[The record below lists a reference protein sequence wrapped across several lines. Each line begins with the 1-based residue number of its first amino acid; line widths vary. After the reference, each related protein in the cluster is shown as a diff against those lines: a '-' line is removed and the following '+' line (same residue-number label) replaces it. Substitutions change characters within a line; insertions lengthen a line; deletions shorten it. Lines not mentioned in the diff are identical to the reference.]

1 MNVKLYLG
9 ASLSMML
16 FAITGCS
23 DEEIVQQQNNNI
35 PQSNGIVFDA
45 SAGYAG
51 DARSRTEYGDYETD
65 GSGNKISQAIEW
77 INGDKVSVYSPESPT
92 GPTVEYGIQ
101 NQHSDPDNPTDR
113 DNNHAWLLSQE
124 GTQGLQWGAGTSQNF
139 YAIYPSPASMSN
151 EAIKA
156 RVSFDDGKLTGYIPV
171 NQAHTITKG
180 EGNTWSANPVM
191 DYLYMSAVSENVAVP
206 TAENGQDGVALDFVP
221 LTTTLEVT
229 IQGTDNS
236 APIVSM
242 NVVAQNGENI
252 AGAFTCDLVNGE
264 VDEDGYP
271 VCQYSND
278 GTRRDMVT
286 VSTYYND
293 NNTYKAMDLKEG
305 ESVTFNVFLLP
316 HKDLTNLRLRI
327 VGLNTTGKD
336 MVLAEN
342 NVAITLHPHKK
353 TCVTVKAPELQT
365 GAENN
370 WISELDDNVLISQLS
385 IPGTANSFSYNYSG
399 NNTDMYRTQT
409 VDFETQW
416 NSGIRCFELKLPN
429 NVNGDG
435 LDNVELQCNGQG
447 LGVTFG
453 QAVQM
458 IWEKVNASEGEFAMI
473 IPFFE
478 SQSGRD
484 GNVTDFAGDL
494 NHFFENHRE
503 YTYVTYGTN
512 VTLGEAAKSLMFV
525 ARITSEEDG
534 NLQQFPT
541 PSEGVFI
548 DQWGS
553 LKDNWA
559 RRGYMI
565 NGIKV
570 QNWATSTTYNN
581 PDRTPTMEYYMMN
594 GNTTSGNNY
603 TNDSFSPSDFPVK
616 EESQI
621 DYLHETTR
629 SDGSTGQAYIQDWS
643 RVIPET
649 HNFYMSRNSNG
660 YEGLFG
666 EYGTN
671 RFCYW
676 QESYDEK
683 IKDVWRTFNLAIQAN
698 SDPMN
703 TTFYINS
710 LDGYF
715 ADWDDNADRGDEYG
729 GNSAYPYVENG
740 VSGYDFLAG
749 GGRGDI
755 ANYSEQINNDFYN
768 RILTFGEDN
777 IYGPMNIILLDRVY
791 VGNGGTYLPS
801 VIINNN
807 FRFPLR
813 TNGETTTNASYSNGG
828 NAISNQ

>member
-1 MNVKLYLG
+1 MKKCFYLSIS
-9 ASLSMML
+9 A
-16 FAITGCS
+16 FALLTMVGCS
-23 DEEIVQQQNNNI
+23 DDKLTNSTGSL
-35 PQSNGIVFDA
+35 PQGNGIVFGA

-51 DARSRTEYGDYETD
+51 DTRNTRTIYGDKNTEGT
-65 GSGNKISQAIEW
+65 SQAIEW
-77 INGDKVSVYSPESPT
+77 VVGDDVSMYSPTSPVPQADYVVDNIST
-92 GPTVEYGIQ
+92 
-101 NQHSDPDNPTDR
+101 DNPSSAYLVAPQ
-113 DNNHAWLLSQE
+113 N
-124 GTQGLQWGAGTSQNF
+124 GLQWSSSGDTQDF
-139 YAIYPSPASMSN
+139 YAIYPAPSSMSN
-151 EAIKA
+151 EAI
-156 RVSFDDGKLTGYIPV
+156 RNIVSFENGKLTGYIPV
-171 NQAHTITKG
+171 NQAHTISHS
-180 EGNTWSANPVM
+180 GNTWTAQPVM
-191 DYLYMSAVSENVAVP
+191 DYLYMAAVEKGVQIP
-206 TAENGQDGVALDFVP
+206 TAENGQDGVALNFVP

-416 NSGIRCFELKLPN
+416 NSGIRCFELKCPN
-429 NVNGDG
+429 NTNGNQS
-435 LDNVELQCNGQG
+435 LENVELQCNGQG

-453 QAVQM
+453 QAVRM

-478 SQSGRD
+478 SQGGRG

-494 NHFFENHRE
+494 NQFFQEHRE

-534 NLQQFPT
+534 NLSLPT
-541 PSEGVFI
+541 PVEGVFI

-565 NGIKV
+565 NGVKV
-570 QNWATSTTYNN
+570 QNWATRNTYNN

-594 GNTTSGNNY
+594 RNTTTGNNH
-603 TNDSFSPSDFPVK
+603 TNDSFRPSEFPAK
-616 EESQI
+616 DESQI

-629 SDGSTGQAYIQDWS
+629 SDGSTGKAYIQDWS

-649 HNFYMSRNSNG
+649 HNFYMSRNSDG
-660 YEGLFG
+660 WEGPLGG

-676 QESYDEK
+676 QESYNEK
-683 IKDVWRTFNLAIQAN
+683 IGDVWRTFNLAIQAN
-698 SDPMN
+698 SDPSN

-715 ADWDDNADRGDEYG
+715 ADWTDTGSD
-729 GNSAYPYVENG
+729 GNSAYPYVESG

-768 RILTFGEDN
+768 RILDFGEDN

>member
-1 MNVKLYLG
+1 MKKCFYLSIS
-9 ASLSMML
+9 A
-16 FAITGCS
+16 FALLTMVGCS
-23 DEEIVQQQNNNI
+23 DDKLTNSTGSL
-35 PQSNGIVFDA
+35 PQGNGIVFGA

-51 DARSRTEYGDYETD
+51 DTRNTRTIYGDKNAEGT
-65 GSGNKISQAIEW
+65 SQAIEW
-77 INGDKVSVYSPESPT
+77 VVGDDVSMYSPTSPVPQADYEVNNIST
-92 GPTVEYGIQ
+92 
-101 NQHSDPDNPTDR
+101 DNPSSAYLVAPQ
-113 DNNHAWLLSQE
+113 N
-124 GTQGLQWGAGTSQNF
+124 GLQWSSSGDTQDF
-139 YAIYPSPASMSN
+139 YAIYPAPSSMSN
-151 EAIKA
+151 EAI
-156 RVSFDDGKLTGYIPV
+156 RNIVSFENGKLTGYIPV
-171 NQAHTITKG
+171 NQAHTISHS
-180 EGNTWSANPVM
+180 GNTWTAQPVM
-191 DYLYMSAVSENVAVP
+191 DYLYMAAVKKGVQIP

-409 VDFETQW
+409 VDFKTQW

-429 NVNGDG
+429 NVNGNS

-478 SQSGRD
+478 SQGGRD
-484 GNVTDFAGDL
+484 GNVTDFARDL
-494 NHFFENHRE
+494 NQFFENHPE
-503 YTYVTYGTN
+503 YKYVTYGTN

-534 NLQQFPT
+534 NLSLPT
-541 PSEGVFI
+541 PREGVFI

-565 NGIKV
+565 NGMKV
-570 QNWATSTTYNN
+570 QNWATRATYNN
-581 PDRTPTMEYYMMN
+581 PSQTPTMEYYMMN
-594 GNTTSGNNY
+594 GNTTEGNNH
-603 TNDSFSPSDFPVK
+603 TNDSFRPSEFPAK
-616 EESQI
+616 DESQI

-649 HNFYMSRNSNG
+649 HNFFMSRNSDG
-660 YEGLFG
+660 LEGPLGG

-676 QESYDEK
+676 QESYNEK
-683 IKDVWRTFNLAIQAN
+683 IGDVWRTFNLAIQAN
-698 SDPMN
+698 SDPNN

-715 ADWDDNADRGDEYG
+715 ADWTDTGAE
-729 GNSAYPYVENG
+729 GNSAYPYVEGG

-755 ANYSEQINNDFYN
+755 ATYSEQINNDFYS
-768 RILTFGEDN
+768 RILDFGEDN

-791 VGNGGTYLPS
+791 VGNGGIYLPS

>member
-1 MNVKLYLG
+1 MKKCFYLSIS
-9 ASLSMML
+9 A
-16 FAITGCS
+16 FALLTMVGCS
-23 DEEIVQQQNNNI
+23 DDKLTNSTGSL
-35 PQSNGIVFDA
+35 PQGNGIVFGA

-51 DARSRTEYGDYETD
+51 DTRNTRTIYGDKNAEGT
-65 GSGNKISQAIEW
+65 SQAIEW
-77 INGDKVSVYSPESPT
+77 VVGDDVSMYSPTSPVPQADYEVNNIST
-92 GPTVEYGIQ
+92 
-101 NQHSDPDNPTDR
+101 DNPSSAYLVAPQ
-113 DNNHAWLLSQE
+113 N
-124 GTQGLQWGAGTSQNF
+124 GLQWSSSGDTQDF
-139 YAIYPSPASMSN
+139 YAIYPAPSSMSN
-151 EAIKA
+151 EAI
-156 RVSFDDGKLTGYIPV
+156 RNIVSFENGKLTGYIPV
-171 NQAHTITKG
+171 NQAHTISHS
-180 EGNTWSANPVM
+180 GNTWTAQPVM
-191 DYLYMSAVSENVAVP
+191 DYLYMAAVKKGVQIP

-409 VDFETQW
+409 VDFKTQW

-429 NVNGDG
+429 NVNGNS

-478 SQSGRD
+478 SQGGRD
-484 GNVTDFAGDL
+484 GNVTDFARDL
-494 NHFFENHRE
+494 NQFFENHPE
-503 YTYVTYGTN
+503 YKYVTYGTN

-534 NLQQFPT
+534 NLSLPT
-541 PSEGVFI
+541 PREGVFI

-565 NGIKV
+565 NGMKV
-570 QNWATSTTYNN
+570 QNWATRATYNN
-581 PDRTPTMEYYMMN
+581 PSQTPTMEYYMMN
-594 GNTTSGNNY
+594 GNTTEGNNH
-603 TNDSFSPSDFPVK
+603 TNDSFRPSEFPAK
-616 EESQI
+616 DESQI

-649 HNFYMSRNSNG
+649 HNFFMSRNSDG
-660 YEGLFG
+660 WEGPLGG

-676 QESYDEK
+676 QESYNEK
-683 IKDVWRTFNLAIQAN
+683 IGDVWRTFNLAIQAN
-698 SDPMN
+698 SDPNN

-715 ADWDDNADRGDEYG
+715 ADWTDTGAE
-729 GNSAYPYVENG
+729 GNSAYPYVEGG

-755 ANYSEQINNDFYN
+755 ATYSEQINNDFYS
-768 RILTFGEDN
+768 RILDFGEDN

-791 VGNGGTYLPS
+791 VGNGGIYLPS

>member
-1 MNVKLYLG
+1 MNARKF
-9 ASLSMML
+9 LSVPLFGML
-16 FAITGCS
+16 VLSGITGCS
-23 DEEIVQQQNNNI
+23 EDDLIGNQTV
-35 PQSNGIVFDA
+35 PTGNGIVFGA
-45 SAGYAG
+45 SANYAG
-51 DARSRTEYGDYETD
+51 NGNRPATRTEYGDYETD
-65 GSGNKISQAIEW
+65 DSGKRISQAINW
-77 INGDKVSVYSPESPT
+77 LDSD
-92 GPTVEYGIQ
+92 TVE
-101 NQHSDPDNPTDR
+101 
-113 DNNHAWLLSQE
+113 
-124 GTQGLQWGAGTSQNF
+124 
-139 YAIYPSPASMSN
+139 IYSPASHTIQQQIYGIAHINTSEPNRAFLSSIGEDGLHWGSGPTQKFYAVYPAPSAMEN
-151 EAIKA
+151 EAVS
-156 RVSFDDGKLTGYIPV
+156 RLVSFQEGVLKGYVPV
-171 NQAHTITKG
+171 NQAHTITKN
-180 EGNTWSANPVM
+180 GNTWTAKPVM
-191 DYLYMSAVSENVAVP
+191 DYLYM
-206 TAENGQDGVALDFVP
+206 TAETDAPVPAEGAENDGVSLNFVP

-229 IQGTDNS
+229 VQGTDNS
-236 APIVSM
+236 APIVSL
-242 NVVAQNGENI
+242 NVVAENGENI
-252 AGAFTCDLVNGE
+252 AGAFTCNLVNGD

-271 VCQYSND
+271 VCEYAPD

-293 NNTYKAMDLKEG
+293 NGTYKPMDLQDG

-370 WISELDDNVLISQLS
+370 WISELDDNVIISQLS
-385 IPGTANSFSYNYSG
+385 IPGTANSFSYNYQG
-399 NNTDMYRTQT
+399 NDADMYKTQT
-409 VDFETQW
+409 VDFERQW

-429 NVNGDG
+429 NVSGDG

-458 IWEKVNASEGEFAMI
+458 IWDKVNASEGEFAMI

-478 SQSGRD
+478 SQGGRD
-484 GNVTDFAGDL
+484 GNVTDFANDL
-494 NHFFENHRE
+494 NQFFENHPE
-503 YTYVTYGTN
+503 YKYVTYGTN

-534 NLQQFPT
+534 NVSLPT
-541 PSEGVFI
+541 PREGVFI

-565 NGIKV
+565 NGMKV
-570 QNWATSTTYNN
+570 QNWATRATYNN
-581 PDRTPTMEYYMMN
+581 PSQTPTMEYYMMN
-594 GNTTSGNNY
+594 GNTTSGNNH
-603 TNDSFSPSDFPVK
+603 TNDSFRPSEFPVK
-616 EESQI
+616 DVSQI
-621 DYLHETTR
+621 DYLHDTQR

-643 RVIPET
+643 RVIPEN
-649 HNFYMSRNSNG
+649 HNFYMSRNSDG
-660 YEGLFG
+660 REGIFG

-676 QESYDEK
+676 QESYNEK
-683 IKDVWRTFNLAIQAN
+683 IGDVWRTFNLAIQAN
-698 SDPMN
+698 SDPNN

-715 ADWDDNADRGDEYG
+715 ADWTDTGAE
-729 GNSAYPYVENG
+729 GNSAYPYVEGG

-755 ANYSEQINNDFYN
+755 ANYSEKINNDFYN
-768 RILTFGEDN
+768 RILSFGEDN

-791 VGNGGTYLPS
+791 ASNGGNYLPS

-828 NAISNQ
+828 NAISNR

>member
-92 GPTVEYGIQ
+92 GPTVEYEIQ
-101 NQHSDPDNPTDR
+101 ERHTDPGDPTEQ
-113 DNNHAWLLSQE
+113 DNNHAWLSSQE
-124 GTQGLQWGAGTSQNF
+124 GTQGLQWGGETEQNF
-139 YAIYPSPASMSN
+139 YAIYPAPSSMSN
-151 EAIKA
+151 EAI
-156 RVSFDDGKLTGYIPV
+156 RNIVSFENGKLTGYIPV
-171 NQAHTITKG
+171 NQAHTISHS
-180 EGNTWSANPVM
+180 GNTWTAQPVM
-191 DYLYMSAVSENVAVP
+191 DYLYMAAVETGVQIP
-206 TAENGQDGVALDFVP
+206 TAENEQGGVALDFVP

-252 AGAFTCDLVNGE
+252 AGAFTCNLVNGE

-353 TCVTVKAPELQT
+353 TCVTVKAPKLQT

-385 IPGTANSFSYNYSG
+385 IPGTANSFSYNYRG
-399 NNTDMYRTQT
+399 NDPEMYKTQT
-409 VDFETQW
+409 MDFETQW
-416 NSGIRCFELKLPN
+416 NSGIRCFELKCPN
-429 NVNGDG
+429 NTNGNQS
-435 LDNVELQCNGQG
+435 LENVELQCNGQG

-453 QAVQM
+453 RAVQM

-478 SQSGRD
+478 SQGGRD

-494 NHFFENHRE
+494 NRFFQEHRE

-534 NLQQFPT
+534 NLSLPT
-541 PSEGVFI
+541 PVEGVFI

-565 NGIKV
+565 NGVKV
-570 QNWATSTTYNN
+570 QNWATRNTYNN

-594 GNTTSGNNY
+594 RNTTTGNNH
-603 TNDSFSPSDFPVK
+603 TNDSFRPSEFPAK
-616 EESQI
+616 DESQI

-629 SDGSTGQAYIQDWS
+629 SDGSTGKAYIQDWS

-649 HNFYMSRNSNG
+649 HNFYMSRNSDG
-660 YEGLFG
+660 WEGPLGG

-676 QESYDEK
+676 QESYNEK
-683 IKDVWRTFNLAIQAN
+683 IGDVWRTFNLAIQAN
-698 SDPMN
+698 SDPSN

-715 ADWDDNADRGDEYG
+715 ADWTDTGSE
-729 GNSAYPYVENG
+729 GNSAYPYVEGG

-755 ANYSEQINNDFYN
+755 ATYSEQINNDFYN
-768 RILTFGEDN
+768 RILDFGEDN